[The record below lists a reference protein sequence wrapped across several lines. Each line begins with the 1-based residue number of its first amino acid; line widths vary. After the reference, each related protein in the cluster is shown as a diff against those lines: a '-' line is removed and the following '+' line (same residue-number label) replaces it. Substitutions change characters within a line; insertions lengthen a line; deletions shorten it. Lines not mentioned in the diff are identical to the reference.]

1 MNSKARAAIAE
12 AKANL
17 ARMGQEETDD
27 INENH
32 DGSLFEDPVERWKHE
47 NREIKEQRCHVKAE
61 RKLREEIIALR
72 QLDDL
77 TTSQIIALRQQLD
90 DLSCQLVEARQETA
104 RHQGAVAGGDGRDDE
119 GAERATPR

>member
-17 ARMGQEETDD
+17 ARMEQEETDE

-61 RKLREEIIALR
+61 KKLREEIIP
-72 QLDDL
+72 
-77 TTSQIIALRQQLD
+77 LRQQLD
-90 DLSCQLVEARQETA
+90 DLTVQVADLTSSAPRYA
-104 RHQGAVAGGDGRDDE
+104 PRGRRHAGAH
-119 GAERATPR
+119 P

>member
-17 ARMGQEETDD
+17 ARMEQEETDE

-47 NREIKEQRCHVKAE
+47 NREIKEQRCHAKAE

-72 QLDDL
+72 QQLA
-77 TTSQIIALRQQLD
+77 TT
-90 DLSCQLVEARQETA
+90 
-104 RHQGAVAGGDGRDDE
+104 
-119 GAERATPR
+119 